1 MWKGGFMKNY
11 IINEDILC
19 FTSDSDG
26 KLLVIEKNR
35 KINIVGTGLKFIKKS
50 CLWYGHSYNLQRQFV
65 IDKFN
70 YYIKTPIIISEYKM
84 LLFFPTSAPNSEKC
98 VWISYNNVDRYAI
111 EDNNTTK
118 IYFKSGKVLNISAS
132 YTTIDSQIT
141 KCIKI
146 EKYLSD
152 MFKKVMKN

>member
-1 MWKGGFMKNY
+1 
-11 IINEDILC
+11 
-19 FTSDSDG
+19 
-26 KLLVIEKNR
+26 
-35 KINIVGTGLKFIKKS
+35 
-50 CLWYGHSYNLQRQFV
+50 
-65 IDKFN
+65 
-70 YYIKTPIIISEYKM
+70 M

-98 VWISYNNVDRYAI
+98 VWISYNNVDRYAK